1 MFWRKNTT
9 NETILVQPATFVR
22 MLFVPKEEVAELKG
36 FSVRVDLACVSLS
49 LQIATR
55 NLPQSGVRDYPFRTK
70 WSSPFKFGWY
80 KNKSGKLDSSAF
92 FHQIIWNKKIN
103 RNYGKKLHSR
113 TNPRYDWKGLHCYRR
128 KHWSKLI
135 VQSQAYHA
143 SCSDPSEKP
152 FCRSEEFVCL
162 SSPRKTLTLLWLH
175 VLLQRRRWWW
185 MKSKL

>member
-70 WSSPFKFGWY
+70 
-80 KNKSGKLDSSAF
+80 
-92 FHQIIWNKKIN
+92 
-103 RNYGKKLHSR
+103 
-113 TNPRYDWKGLHCYRR
+113 
-128 KHWSKLI
+128 
-135 VQSQAYHA
+135 
-143 SCSDPSEKP
+143 
-152 FCRSEEFVCL
+152 
-162 SSPRKTLTLLWLH
+162 
-175 VLLQRRRWWW
+175 
-185 MKSKL
+185 